1 MNAGGVRNTCKLSD
15 GVLKLAI
22 AEGLTERRTGEYNMR
37 SCPKEGDN
45 VWKRTLI
52 PHKPEGESSDV
63 L

>member
-15 GVLKLAI
+15 GVLNLAI
-22 AEGLTERRTGEYNMR
+22 REGLTERRTGEYNMR
-37 SCPKEGDN
+37 SCPIEGDN

-52 PHKPEGESSDV
+52 PHKPEGESSNV